1 MNIKNQIVF
10 TGLLSLLSA
19 IVLLVGCAE
28 NETRGDSDVVKAQV
42 VEAEVL
48 DAPFEVIRG
57 KGTGVFTDIS
67 VSSASMFDFD
77 KAELN
82 EEGKDVIE
90 IYKKTVGPALMEAYL
105 VLIVGH
111 TDTSGDAN
119 YNKTL
124 SLKRANSVANYLIST
139 GMEEDK
145 IRVIGRGSEE
155 PVASNK
161 THEGRTKNR
170 RVDILV
176 VAEVRALDTI
186 LFPSVVLFE
195 PRSADLSEKGQV
207 LLEESRMDAKALLSD
222 AYYIEIVGHT
232 DNVGDDNDN
241 MMLSKLRAASV
252 RDYLIGKGLDASKVV
267 TFGLGET
274 VPISS
279 NETEAGR
286 AKNRRVEVLVLGR
299 FSDHEQMGQ
308 GVELEESVVITAEV
322 LAIDK
327 ANRIL
332 TLLGP
337 SNNVVDLEVSEEARN
352 FDQVKVGDQLKV
364 EYYKSVTIY
373 LGEVGTQPEADA
385 ALVMTRADE
394 GEKPGAFAVGTVDV
408 SASIIRI
415 DKKERTLTLK
425 LADGNVVTTEVDQS
439 VQVFDT
445 LRVGD
450 TIHARLTKAFAIS
463 VETP

>member
-1 MNIKNQIVF
+1 MNIKNKIVF

-57 KGTGVFTDIS
+57 EGTGVFTDIS

-161 THEGRTKNR
+161 THFWR
-170 RVDILV
+170 LV
-176 VAEVRALDTI
+176 
-186 LFPSVVLFE
+186 F
-195 PRSADLSEKGQV
+195 
-207 LLEESRMDAKALLSD
+207 
-222 AYYIEIVGHT
+222 
-232 DNVGDDNDN
+232 
-241 MMLSKLRAASV
+241 
-252 RDYLIGKGLDASKVV
+252 
-267 TFGLGET
+267 
-274 VPISS
+274 
-279 NETEAGR
+279 
-286 AKNRRVEVLVLGR
+286 
-299 FSDHEQMGQ
+299 
-308 GVELEESVVITAEV
+308 
-322 LAIDK
+322 
-327 ANRIL
+327 
-332 TLLGP
+332 
-337 SNNVVDLEVSEEARN
+337 
-352 FDQVKVGDQLKV
+352 
-364 EYYKSVTIY
+364 
-373 LGEVGTQPEADA
+373 
-385 ALVMTRADE
+385 
-394 GEKPGAFAVGTVDV
+394 
-408 SASIIRI
+408 
-415 DKKERTLTLK
+415 
-425 LADGNVVTTEVDQS
+425 
-439 VQVFDT
+439 
-445 LRVGD
+445 
-450 TIHARLTKAFAIS
+450 
-463 VETP
+463 